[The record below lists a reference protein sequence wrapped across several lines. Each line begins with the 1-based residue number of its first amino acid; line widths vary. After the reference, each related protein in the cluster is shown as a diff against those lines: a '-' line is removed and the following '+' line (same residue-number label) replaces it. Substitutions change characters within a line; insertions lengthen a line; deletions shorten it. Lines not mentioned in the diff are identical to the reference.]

1 MLRRSRSSRRGLR
14 ALVLFAVVFTLTLMS
29 LPSRAALDA
38 PINRENPR
46 IVPIYFKSY
55 GDGAFSGFLY
65 SSRIVF
71 SAAHSEYVFDENG
84 KKIDRSSPELWI
96 GRPNSNT
103 MDKAGLAQVVKRI
116 VSPDYRNNRG
126 LLDDFVIYILDRDLV
141 PNLESV
147 PLLTPE
153 IEAELIAS
161 KSKVQI
167 HGYGEYKDRCT
178 ANQVP
183 PCQRRELGSE
193 DPRSLEVE
201 LVTLA
206 EAEARTG
213 LYSPQ
218 FAGHLILLNGKQGA
232 GCNGDSGGSITTAY
246 QGKLLYLGPVPNG
259 NGTYAC
265 GGGVSHP
272 SGGINYSSPIY
283 RHLGILKEAELF
295 VAALIEEEKK
305 VAEKKAAEES
315 SKSTLISKSTSKK
328 SYMTCTKGKMVKRI
342 STSKSKCPPGYKKK

>member
-1 MLRRSRSSRRGLR
+1 MSMRRFQ
-14 ALVLFAVVFTLTLMS
+14 ALLTLAVTLALTVS
-29 LPSRAALDA
+29 SFPSRAALDA
-38 PINRENPR
+38 PINRDNPR
-46 IVPIYFKSY
+46 IVPIYFKPY

-71 SAAHSEYVFDENG
+71 SAAHSEYVFDESG
-84 KKIDRSSPELWI
+84 RKIDRSAPELWI

-103 MDKAGLAQVVKRI
+103 MDKTGLARVVKRI
-116 VSPDYRNNRG
+116 VSPDYRDNRG
-126 LLDDFVIYILDRDLV
+126 LLDDFVIYILDRELL
-141 PNLESV
+141 PNLEPV

-153 IEAELIAS
+153 IEAELIATRA
-161 KSKVQI
+161 KVRI
-167 HGYGEYKDRCT
+167 HGYGEYKDRCL
-178 ANQVP
+178 ANQPP

-206 EAEARTG
+206 EAESRTG

-218 FAGHLILLNGKQGA
+218 FANHLILLNGKQGA
-232 GCNGDSGGSITTAY
+232 GCNGDSGGSITTSY
-246 QGKLLYLGPVPNG
+246 QGRLLYLGPTPNG

-265 GGGVSHP
+265 GGGGAHP

-283 RHLGILKEAELF
+283 RHLGILKEAESF

-305 VAEKKAAEES
+305 VAEEN
-315 SKSTLISKSTSKK
+315 SKSKATSKVTSKK
-328 SYMTCTKGKMVKRI
+328 SLITCTNGKTVKKISGKGG
-342 STSKSKCPPGYKKK
+342 KCPAGYRKK

>member
-1 MLRRSRSSRRGLR
+1 MSRGFRSFVTF
-14 ALVLFAVVFTLTLMS
+14 ALVFALSLIT

-38 PINRENPR
+38 PINRDNPR
-46 IVPIYFKSY
+46 IVPIYFKPY

-71 SAAHSEYVFDENG
+71 SAAHSEYVFDEDG
-84 KKIDRSSPELWI
+84 RKIDRSAPELWI
-96 GRPNSNT
+96 GRPNTNT
-103 MDKAGLAQVVKRI
+103 MDKVGLAQVIKRI

-141 PNLESV
+141 PNLE
-147 PLLTPE
+147 PAALLTPE

-161 KSKVQI
+161 KSKVRI
-167 HGYGEYKDRCT
+167 HGYGEYKDRCV
-178 ANQVP
+178 ANQAP

-201 LVTLA
+201 IVTLA
-206 EAEARTG
+206 EAESRTG

-218 FAGHLILLNGKQGA
+218 YAGHLILLNGKQGA
-232 GCNGDSGGSITTAY
+232 GCNGDSGGSITTTY
-246 QGKLLYLGPVPNG
+246 QGKLLYLGPTPNG

-283 RHLGILKEAELF
+283 HHLGILKEAESI
-295 VAALIEEEKK
+295 VAGLIEEEK
-305 VAEKKAAEES
+305 KKAAEES
-315 SKSTLISKSTSKK
+315 SKPAVISKPTSNK
-328 SYMTCTKGKMVKRI
+328 SSITCTNGKVVKKI
-342 STSKSKCPPGYKKK
+342 SSKRAKCPPGYKKK